1 MRENKDWGLRK
12 VAFGRNNRVVELTRF
27 EMKKLNVWA
36 FVWATK
42 SGCYKG
48 VVLGGRMAGFH

>member
-12 VAFGRNNRVVELTRF
+12 VAFGRNNRVVGLTRF
-27 EMKKLNVWA
+27 EMKKRLD

-42 SGCYKG
+42 SGCHKG